1 MHLSGM
7 LNVRVIMRMRKE
19 SWLRILERIVLP
31 FFLNDHFP
39 GDYVKAL
46 AEGKIEIV
54 VQDTA
59 HYGGIDEAETGSP
72 VQNGYFSFLT
82 RERSGSKVS
91 ANIPA
96 KGPGSGP
103 DVAAWK
109 RTTITGNEKGL
120 NIVSDQLSADNDSGY
135 GAGSRSD
142 EAPRVRRR
150 IIKYACDQDADEGQR
165 DFARRESHRRSWHD
179 DGAEDY
185 NDDIGE
191 THWRG
196 LASEPRRGS
205 SKSTLRRSRSSS
217 LSGSARLKMRLQRE
231 RRGSVDQKPQQRW

>member
-1 MHLSGM
+1 M

-19 SWLRILERIVLP
+19 SWLRVLERIVLP

-59 HYGGIDEAETGSP
+59 QFGGIEETETGSP
-72 VQNGYFSFLT
+72 VQNGYFSFFT
-82 RERSGSKVS
+82 RGKSALKAS
-91 ANIPA
+91 ANIPI
-96 KGPGSGP
+96 KNQGYGSE
-103 DVAAWK
+103 AALE
-109 RTTITGNEKGL
+109 RTTITGREKGL
-120 NIVSDQLSADNDSGY
+120 NIISDQLSTDNDSGY
-135 GAGSRSD
+135 GAGRRSD
-142 EAPRVRRR
+142 EAPRARRR
-150 IIKYACDQDADEGQR
+150 IVKYACDQDADESQR
-165 DFARRESHRRSWHD
+165 DFGRREPYRRSWHD

-205 SKSTLRRSRSSS
+205 NKSTTLRRSRSSS
-217 LSGSARLKMRLQRE
+217 LSGSVRQKMRMQKE
-231 RRGSVDQKPQQRW
+231 RRGSVEQKPQLRW